1 MSTIEKQLNVWS
13 IQEQLSGEMLRQKQL
28 DINLK
33 VLRDQYIDQLIKEKI
48 MVVFQNESSIE
59 VKKVKTKRNCTLL

>member
-1 MSTIEKQLNVWS
+1 MNTIEKQLNVWS

-33 VLRDQYIDQLIKEKI
+33 VLRDQYIDQLIKEKVV
-48 MVVFQNESSIE
+48 VVFQIES
-59 VKKVKTKRNCTLL
+59 KKVKTKRNCILL

>member
-1 MSTIEKQLNVWS
+1 MNTIEKQLNVWS

-33 VLRDQYIDQLIKEKI
+33 VLRDQYIDQLIKEKV
-48 MVVFQNESSIE
+48 VVFQIESSIE
-59 VKKVKTKRNCTLL
+59 LKKVKTKRNCILL

>member
-1 MSTIEKQLNVWS
+1 MNTIEKQLNIWS

-28 DINLK
+28 NINLK

-48 MVVFQNESSIE
+48 VVVFKNEIP
-59 VKKVKTKRNCTLL
+59 KKNVRTKRNCNLL